1 MEGIE
6 GSSQH
11 ESLEAD
17 LGSIL
22 LGLNDNRA
30 SSLTICQARYIGHGS
45 HVCNEVGL
53 VLAGGHQGVVHILL
67 IKQQPLWHLGH
78 ACKQFQQ
85 AYSATLTVDSSDGK
99 QLQQAVTPGM
109 IVHTNNRQ

>member
-1 MEGIE
+1 MGESRYADPGLNNTEGVE
-6 GSSQH
+6 GYSEH
-11 ESLEAD
+11 ETWAD

-30 SSLTICQARYIGHGS
+30 PSLTIGQARYIGHGS

-67 IKQQPLWHLGH
+67 IKQQPLWHLCH
-78 ACKQFQQ
+78 ACKQ
-85 AYSATLTVDSSDGK
+85 
-99 QLQQAVTPGM
+99 
-109 IVHTNNRQ
+109 